1 MNLNKL
7 LIAALS
13 TLCFTACDNDDD
25 NVVVDIP
32 VVYKGMFV
40 LNQGNMGKNI
50 PGSITNINLKKGESV
65 QNVFM
70 AANDRT
76 VGDSPQ
82 TGIIYGGKMYVG
94 VHGSGTLEI
103 MDKNTLRSVKMLALT
118 GVYAGPR
125 SLAAKDGK
133 VYMSLYDGYVAR
145 LDTLSMEVDK
155 KIKVGPNPD
164 GIAILGNYLYVTN
177 SDGMNY
183 LNGYANGY
191 SVSKID
197 LSTFTEECKI
207 PVAMNPTKIATDGQ
221 DVFVISMGNY
231 TAEYPSILQRLNIN
245 YDSEDENSIGAEN
258 LCEASMMAVCGDII
272 YCIKAPIWG
281 VSTDYEYFTYKI
293 SDGTKT
299 AFTPQGMIDP
309 QAMAFDSKSGHLFI
323 STLSAAYAYDD
334 PFKIVEYTSACEFV
348 DSYEAGVGA
357 YAFVF

>member
-25 NVVVDIP
+25 NVVIDNP
-32 VVYKGMFV
+32 TVYHGMFV
-40 LNQGNMGKNI
+40 LNQGNFYKNI
-50 PGSITNINLKKGESV
+50 VGSITNIDTEKSLV
-65 QNVFM
+65 YQDAFM
-70 AANDRT
+70 KANDRT
-76 VGDSPQ
+76 IGDSPQ
-82 TGIIYGGKMYVG
+82 DGIIYGSKMYIG
-94 VHGSGTLEI
+94 VHISGTLEI
-103 MDKNTLRSVKMLALT
+103 VDKNTLRAEKTLT
-118 GVYAGPR
+118 LTEREAGPR

-133 VYMSLYDGYVAR
+133 VYVSLYDGYVAR

-164 GIAILGNYLYVTN
+164 GIVILGNYLYVTN

-191 SVSKID
+191 SVSKIN

-207 PVAMNPTKIATDGQ
+207 PVAMNPTKIATNGQ

-231 TAEYPSILQRLNIN
+231 TAEYPSTLQRLNID
-245 YDSEDENSIGAEN
+245 YDSEDENSKGAEN
-258 LCEASMMAVCGDII
+258 LCEASMMAVYGNII

-299 AFTPQGMIDP
+299 AVTPQGMLDP

-323 STLSAAYAYDD
+323 STLSDAYAYDD
-334 PFKIVEYTSACEFV
+334 PFKVVEYTSAWEVV